1 MIEGERGK
9 LTTNKFEKNK
19 NKTNCN
25 YKLKQQKKVK

>member
-1 MIEGERGK
+1 MIEEERGK

-19 NKTNCN
+19 NKPNYN